1 MKLTERKLRQ
11 VIREELAEYSNSISQ
26 RPGDYSQ
33 GARMQEKIYQE
44 LVNYLERNGQKSG
57 GGWDIGKIHATIER
71 SGDVIQVMWHHG
83 AGQKPINDV
92 KIGPDGELSHV
103 GVGGATPMRM
113 PDYYDGPETIINLLQ
128 GDKKTV
134 SNYPT

>member
-1 MKLTERKLRQ
+1 
-11 VIREELAEYSNSISQ
+11 
-26 RPGDYSQ
+26 
-33 GARMQEKIYQE
+33 MQERIYDE
-44 LVNYLERNGQKSG
+44 LTNYLNRNGQRNG
-57 GGWDIGKIHATIER
+57 DGWDIGNIHVTINR
-71 SGDVIQVMWHHG
+71 GNGIQVMWHHG

-92 KIGPDGELSHV
+92 KIGPDGELSHI

-113 PDYYDGPETIINLLQ
+113 PDYYDNPETIINLLQ